1 MSVNALKPT
10 LSAIRADGHITLE
23 EAKTLTNPN
32 KGLGVNTD
40 KDEFEVFK
48 RLSADV
54 KVGNQLENPAP
65 ETVKEVNR
73 MNKERLVDKGV
84 RIGAGVGPFVGIGTA
99 IASFMGL
106 ASWGGAAVFGGHA
119 VAAGI
124 GGVVWAFPVA
134 IGLAL
139 AVAGITIGIG
149 ALAGYIH
156 SRRNPITAG
165 EIKRKTPLA
174 LAAAKFKK
182 NPLVQRGIK
191 IAGIIGGSI
200 SAVFAVSGTT
210 LAIGVGIG
218 GGAALAGGALLG
230 FGAPAI
236 GVLGLGVAVLIGL
249 GALGGYIHS
258 KIKGDNSVTPVTADP
273 EAAKLIKET
282 VDKGVTTKDHVKKGT
297 KIGGIVGGV
306 LGGLTVGGW
315 AAITAGLAATA
326 GAEGAAVVLAFSSA
340 AFLPV
345 GLGVLAGIAVCVG
358 FGALC
363 GFIHS
368 KVKKQKD

>member
-1 MSVNALKPT
+1 MSVTALKPT

-40 KDEFEVFK
+40 ADELEVFK
-48 RLSADV
+48 RLAADV
-54 KVGNQLENPAP
+54 KVGNQLDNPTA
-65 ETVKEVNR
+65 ESVKEVNSK
-73 MNKERLVDKGV
+73 NQARLVDKGV

-99 IASFMGL
+99 VASFLGL
-106 ASWGGAAVFGGHA
+106 ASWGGAVVFGGHH
-119 VAAGI
+119 VAAGL
-124 GGVVWAFPVA
+124 GGVVWAFPGA
-134 IGLAL
+134 IGVAV

-165 EIKRKTPLA
+165 EIKRKTPMA

-200 SAVFAVSGTT
+200 SAVFAVAGTT
-210 LAIGVGIG
+210 LAIGAGIG
-218 GGAALAGGALLG
+218 GGAALAGSMLLA

-236 GVLGLGVAVLIGL
+236 GVLGLGVAALIGL

-258 KIKGDNSVTPVTADP
+258 KIKGDNSVEPVTADP
-273 EAAKLIKET
+273 EAAELIKET
-282 VDKGVTTKDHVKKGT
+282 VNKGVTTKDHVKKGT

-315 AAITAGLAATA
+315 AVISAGLAGAA
-326 GAEGAAVVLAFSSA
+326 GAEGAAVVLTFASA

-363 GFIHS
+363 GYIHS
-368 KVKKQKD
+368 KMNKQKD